1 MNKTFTVIGFK
12 DVECVKTIR
21 CCSVHQVA
29 MDASKITSKTSSL
42 KALILRAWRERWTDI
57 QWGINIKT
65 ILPRGV
71 SGDLYNL
78 ADCILQQAMVGCGA
92 NQLVISYLKHSLASH
107 LVSYAAVLQ
116 RIAKFDAFHKPHCV
130 ASLLEFLESFLD
142 SITCRG
148 KLEEEVLAYAVSSI
162 ILWLLQVYHYSL
174 SKYPSSNKIQSQEL
188 LEKSTSLLNSIVNT
202 DFLLAMFY
210 LAKQNDPEEYSEVTK
225 KCKEIQA
232 IMMMNT
238 QFKAPVTIHETL
250 QKICNMDIEKI
261 AAMNNKPMPVT
272 HCLQAFIA
280 INVLSNPSCD
290 MQQLSNQ
297 LLMIQRIKGYSLSR
311 LYCELIRSCF
321 VSLNDSSKDASKQAL
336 WAAFTFL
343 KIPQVLHYLHNICG
357 TTNKE
362 SEYSIELVEA
372 FEKLLQAT
380 PLLDVVDTKNSC
392 NSVVSLLEPLVKLNV
407 VSESHLSY
415 FRQKRESKDIKLQ
428 KLEPTGLQGSVPS
441 FITRA
446 EPTLAGILKTMGGD
460 FHKTQESLYA
470 MLCQIVGGTTLD
482 TILAVATVEGKL
494 KLFVSRLIKFNEFAL
509 ISASEKGA
517 PQTKIYIFD
526 ISFLILCSIVQQYG
540 PDAVLEE
547 TGDSFFD
554 KWVRECMPHRG
565 VYKAP
570 DLILQKCENQLVD
583 FFLHHLTAPEFDFK
597 NTNMKPHDLCMN
609 VSGVIKE
616 ILYAWEQGA
625 LSAADVKRMLDSL
638 RQKMA
643 SLAVCAS
650 VWLCSYINVVHQ
662 EAFLKPINMVQQF
675 LTPPTE
681 VEIQIDNFKE
691 RATLMYQIIR
701 KMQHDIHPPSVLKSK
716 TLTISYNIISRQP
729 ILEQLQTIWDDIKTR
744 GYLHI
749 DATHVIESLLNTT
762 GAVWFVTNLVKETL
776 KFRYQDDLDRS
787 VDIVLAI
794 FHLDIEKCT
803 LALINHV
810 LPQYLYNA
818 KLCEELVEP
827 QSAVLAKLAVYS
839 IFAALEYSN
848 SNKLQNSRKR
858 RLDEVDDLDSMTSS
872 NKIRRLNDNSAD
884 GTMYYSQGSNV
895 TSGVSLKEPLLSA
908 LDTLFTCFSQL
919 AGKNGDVTPQT
930 QFILEFLTYIVQCGH
945 DRTQLVLQK
954 MPSELVPT
962 LIKALPD
969 SFNIS
974 LILRLYDLSTTY
986 GRKDTARDLC
996 LLRNMRLLNS
1006 IS

>member
-1 MNKTFTVIGFK
+1 MG
-12 DVECVKTIR
+12 
-21 CCSVHQVA
+21 Q

-42 KALILRAWRERWTDI
+42 KALLLKAWRERWTDI

-116 RIAKFDAFHKPHCV
+116 RISKFDAFHKPHCV
-130 ASLLEFLESFLD
+130 ISLLEFLESFLE

-148 KLEEEVLAYAVSSI
+148 KLEEDVLAFAVSSI

-174 SKYPSSNKIQSQEL
+174 SKYPSSNPIQSQEL
-188 LEKSTSLLNSIVNT
+188 LEKSTLLLNSIVNT

-210 LAKQNDPEEYSEVTK
+210 LAKQNDQEEYNEVNK
-225 KCKEIQA
+225 KCQEITA
-232 IMMMNT
+232 LMMMNT

-250 QKICNMDIEKI
+250 QKICSMDIDKI
-261 AAMNNKPMPVT
+261 APLNNKPESVT
-272 HCLQAFIA
+272 HCLQALIA
-280 INVLSNPSCD
+280 INVLANPSAD
-290 MQQLSNQ
+290 LQQLSSQ

-311 LYCELIRSCF
+311 LYCELIRACF
-321 VSLNDSSKDASKQAL
+321 ISLNDSSKDASKQAL

-343 KIPQVLHYLHNICG
+343 KIPQLMHYLHNICG
-357 TTNKE
+357 TVSKE
-362 SEYSIELVEA
+362 GEYSIELVEA
-372 FEKLLQAT
+372 FEQLLQST
-380 PLLDVVDTKNSC
+380 PLLDIVDTKNSC
-392 NSVVSLLEPLVKLNV
+392 NSVISLLEPLVKLNV
-407 VSESHLSY
+407 VSESHLTY
-415 FRQKRESKDIKLQ
+415 FSQKRENKDTKLQ

-509 ISASEKGA
+509 LAASEKGA
-517 PQTKIYIFD
+517 AQSKVYIFD
-526 ISFLILCSIVQQYG
+526 ISFLILCSIVQDYG
-540 PDAVLEE
+540 IEAVLEE
-547 TGDSFFD
+547 GGESFFEQ
-554 KWVRECMPHRG
+554 WVRECMAHKG
-565 VYKAP
+565 VHKSP
-570 DLILQKCENQLVD
+570 EQILQKCDSQVVD
-583 FFLHHLTAPEFDFK
+583 IFIHHLSAPDFDFK
-597 NTNMKPHDLCMN
+597 NTNLKPHDLCIN
-609 VSGVIKE
+609 VSSAVKE
-616 ILYAWEQGA
+616 VLFAWEQGS
-625 LSAADVKRMLDSL
+625 LTAADVKRMLDSL

-662 EAFLKPINMVQQF
+662 DAFLKPINMVQQF

-681 VEIQIDNFKE
+681 VELAQIDNFKE
-691 RATLMYQIIR
+691 RAILMCQIIK
-701 KMQHDIHPPSVLKSK
+701 KMQYDIHPPSAPKSK
-716 TLTISYNIISRQP
+716 TLAFSHSLLSRQP
-729 ILEQLQTIWDDIKTR
+729 ILEQLQTIWDDIKSR

-749 DATHVIESLLNTT
+749 DATHIIESLLNTA
-762 GAVWFVTNLVKETL
+762 GPVWFVSNLVKETL
-776 KFRYQDDLDRS
+776 KYRYQEDLDRS
-787 VDIVLAI
+787 VDVVLAM

-803 LALINHV
+803 VALLLHV

-827 QSAVLAKLAVYS
+827 QSSMLAKLSVYC
-839 IFAALEYSN
+839 IYAALEHSN
-848 SNKLQNSRKR
+848 INKAPSSRKR
-858 RLDEVDDLDSMTSS
+858 RHEESDDGDAMCTS
-872 NKIRRLNDNSAD
+872 NKVRKLNDNTTDS
-884 GTMYYSQGSNV
+884 TSSTLSQGASATGV
-895 TSGVSLKEPLLSA
+895 TLREPLQNA
-908 LDTLFTCFSQL
+908 LEILYTSFSQL

-930 QFILEFLTYIVQCGH
+930 HFILQFLVFIVQCGH
-945 DRTQLVLQK
+945 ERAQLVLQK

-974 LILRLYDLSTTY
+974 LILRLYDLSTPY

-996 LLRNMRLLNS
+996 LFRNMRLRPD
-1006 IS
+1006 

>member
-1 MNKTFTVIGFK
+1 
-12 DVECVKTIR
+12 
-21 CCSVHQVA
+21 

-42 KALILRAWRERWTDI
+42 KALILKAWRERWTDI

-130 ASLLEFLESFLD
+130 SSLLEFLESFLD

-148 KLEEEVLAYAVSSI
+148 KLEEETLTYAVSSI
-162 ILWLLQVYHYSL
+162 ILWLLQVYHYCL
-174 SKYPSSNKIQSQEL
+174 SKPTPNPLQSQEI
-188 LEKSTSLLNSIVNT
+188 LEKSTTLLNQIVSS

-210 LAKQNDPEEYSEVTK
+210 LARQNDPEEYQDVTK

-232 IMMMNT
+232 FMMMNT
-238 QFKAPVTIHETL
+238 QFKAPVNIHETI
-250 QKICNMDIEKI
+250 QKICVIDINKV
-261 AAMNNKPMPVT
+261 APLNNKAEPVT
-272 HCLQAFIA
+272 HCLQALITV
-280 INVLSNPSCD
+280 NVLANPSAD
-290 MQQLSNQ
+290 MQQLSSQ
-297 LLMIQRIKGYSLSR
+297 LLMVHRIKSYSLSR

-321 VSLNDSSKDASKQAL
+321 ISLNDSSKDASKQAL

-343 KIPQVLHYLHNICG
+343 KIPQVMHYIHNTCG

-362 SEYSIELVEA
+362 SEYSVEIVEA

-380 PLLDVVDTKNSC
+380 PLLDIVDTKNSC
-392 NSVVSLLEPLVKLNV
+392 NSIVSLLEPLVKLNV
-407 VSESHLSY
+407 VSESHLLY
-415 FRQKRESKDIKLQ
+415 FQKKRESNNTKLQ
-428 KLEPTGLQGSVPS
+428 KLEPTGLQGSVPC

-509 ISASEKGA
+509 IAASEKGA
-517 PQTKIYIFD
+517 PPTKAYIFD
-526 ISFLILCSIVQQYG
+526 ISFLILCSIVQDYG

-547 TGDSFFD
+547 NGDSFFE
-554 KWVRECMPHRG
+554 KWVRECMPHKG
-565 VYKAP
+565 VYKSP
-570 DLILQKCENQLVD
+570 EQILQKCEPQLID
-583 FFLHHLTAPEFDFK
+583 FFIHTLSSPDYDFK
-597 NTNMKPHDLCMN
+597 NTNMKPHDLCIN
-609 VSGVIKE
+609 VSGAIKE
-616 ILYAWEQGA
+616 ILFAWEQGS

-643 SLAVCAS
+643 SLSVCAS

-662 EAFLKPINMVQQF
+662 DAFLKPINMVQQF
-675 LTPPTE
+675 LTPSTE
-681 VEIQIDNFKE
+681 LEIQIDNFKE
-691 RATLMYQIIR
+691 RAALMYQIIR
-701 KMQHDIHPPSVLKSK
+701 KMQRDIHPPSVPKSK
-716 TLTISYNIISRQP
+716 PIILSHSIISRQP
-729 ILEQLQTIWDDIKTR
+729 ILEQLNTVWEDIKSR

-749 DATHVIESLLNTT
+749 DATHIIESLLNTT
-762 GAVWFVTNLVKETL
+762 GPVWFVTNLVKETL
-776 KFRYQDDLDRS
+776 KFRYQEDLDRT
-787 VDIVLAI
+787 VDIVLAM
-794 FHLDIEKCT
+794 FHLDIERCT
-803 LALINHV
+803 EALISHV

-827 QSAVLAKLAVYS
+827 QCATLAKLSVYC
-839 IFAALEYSN
+839 IYAALEASN
-848 SNKLQNSRKR
+848 CNRAQFTRKR
-858 RLDEVDDLDSMTSS
+858 RHDDSDDVDNMSS
-872 NKIRRLNDNSAD
+872 TNKLRRLNDNSSD
-884 GTMYYSQGSNV
+884 GSIYYSQGSNATGIV
-895 TSGVSLKEPLLSA
+895 LREPLQSA
-908 LDTLFTCFSQL
+908 LETLFISFSQL

-930 QFILEFLTYIVQCGH
+930 QFILEFLVYVVRCGQE
-945 DRTQLVLQK
+945 RSQVVLQK
-954 MPSELVPT
+954 MASELVPT

-969 SFNIS
+969 TFNIS
-974 LILRLYDLSTTY
+974 LILRLYDLSIPY

-996 LLRNMRLLNS
+996 LLRNMRLRPD
-1006 IS
+1006 